1 MSAIGL
7 YQTRESWLHGLDP
20 RVKFLFTLSTIL
32 LALLYQDL
40 AFMTVLFV
48 FQFALYLSAG
58 LSFERWR
65 ATMLP
70 LLPVSLLMLILR
82 WVFYPSGPVWT
93 NLGPIQL
100 TFGGLA
106 AGTAVAL
113 RILTLAESVVLWLAT
128 TSNQELIRSLV
139 SMGLPYSWGL
149 SFSLA
154 LRFLPDFFNTYRTI
168 EQAQRARGLDF
179 ANASLLQQVNGRQPI
194 LIAMIISSLRKS
206 EQMAIAL
213 EARALESP
221 GIARTTYRPLSMDRI
236 DWLALFIILISL
248 LLLLMMRF
256 EPLSAT

>member
-7 YQTRESWLHGLDP
+7 YQTRESWLHRLDP

-40 AFMTVLFV
+40 AFMSVLFAL
-48 FQFALYLSAG
+48 QLALYLSAG
-58 LSFERWR
+58 LSFSRWR
-65 ATMLP
+65 SALLP
-70 LLPVSLLMLILR
+70 LLPVSALMLILR

-93 NLGPIQL
+93 TLGPIQL

-128 TSNQELIRSLV
+128 TSYQDLVRSLV
-139 SMGLPYSWGL
+139 SLGLPYSWGL

-154 LRFLPDFFNTYRTI
+154 LRFLPDFFDTYRSI
-168 EQAQRARGLDF
+168 EQAQQARGLDF
-179 ANASLLQQVNGRQPI
+179 TNASLLQQVKGRQPI

-221 GIARTTYRPLSMDRI
+221 SIARTTYRPLSMDRV
-236 DWLALFIILISL
+236 DWLVLFFILISL
-248 LLLLMMRF
+248 LLLLMLRF
-256 EPLSAT
+256 EPLAAS